1 MPPFKK
7 QKALVA
13 NFKKGVEEKG
23 KGKRKGEG
31 EGEGN
36 LHLNEG
42 ETCFFSVW
50 YAFSNIVM
58 LFEILVGSIWNEEIM

>member
-7 QKALVA
+7 QKAFAA

-42 ETCFFSVW
+42 ETCFFSV
-50 YAFSNIVM
+50 
-58 LFEILVGSIWNEEIM
+58 